1 MQVKLPS
8 PSTKGS
14 TTMNSAP
21 PQRSIVVRRVSEPA
35 DWHAAN
41 QLVAEYLDWLDE
53 SLGSVIVRK
62 AGIGH
67 ADRLGVEVSFA
78 SPNQFYV
85 AWLDGVPIGCAGV
98 RIVGSD
104 AELTRLFV
112 TNRARGLGVSEKLV
126 RAVIA
131 GVRKDGYSHL
141 RLETH
146 RPTMPVAYDLYR
158 RLGFEECR
166 GGLHI
171 DGAAAMLLP
180 LRSEANVP

>member
-1 MQVKLPS
+1 MS
-8 PSTKGS
+8 
-14 TTMNSAP
+14 SATP
-21 PQRSIVVRRVSEPA
+21 HQSIVVRRVNEPA

-41 QLVAEYLDWLDE
+41 QLVGEYLEWLDD
-53 SLGSVIVRK
+53 SLGSAIVRK
-62 AGIGH
+62 VGIGR

-78 SPNQFYV
+78 APNQFYV
-85 AWLDGVPIGCAGV
+85 ASLDGEPIGCAGV

-112 TNRARGLGVSEKLV
+112 TNRARGIGTSEKLV

-131 GVRKDGYSHL
+131 GLRNAGCSYL

-158 RLGFEECR
+158 RLGFEERR
-166 GGLHI
+166 GGVDI
-171 DGAAAMLLP
+171 DGAAEMVLP
-180 LRSEANVP
+180 LRTEANVP

>member
-1 MQVKLPS
+1 MQAKQPLPAA
-8 PSTKGS
+8 KGS
-14 TTMNSAP
+14 ATMSSAP
-21 PQRSIVVRRVSEPA
+21 PHRSIVVRRVSEPP

-41 QLVAEYLDWLDE
+41 QLVGEYLEWLDD
-53 SLGSVIVRK
+53 SLGSHIVRR
-62 AGIGH
+62 AGIAH

-85 AWLDGVPIGCAGV
+85 AWLDGEPVGCAGV
-98 RIVGSD
+98 RISGSD

-112 TNRARGLGVSEKLV
+112 PNRARGIGTAEKLV

-131 GVRKDGYSHL
+131 GVRHAGHSYL

-158 RLGFEECR
+158 RLGFEERR
-166 GGLHI
+166 GGIDI
-171 DGAAAMLLP
+171 DGAAEMVLP
-180 LRSEANVP
+180 LHTGASVP

>member
-1 MQVKLPS
+1 MRLKLTS

-14 TTMNSAP
+14 ATMSSAP
-21 PQRSIVVRRVSEPA
+21 PHQSINVRRVSEPA
-35 DWHAAN
+35 DWYAAN
-41 QLVAEYLDWLDE
+41 QLMGEYLNWLDD

-62 AGIGH
+62 AGFGH

-78 SPNQFYV
+78 SPSQFYV
-85 AWLDGVPIGCAGV
+85 ARLDGEPIGFAGV
-98 RIVGSD
+98 RIDASD

-112 TNRARGLGVSEKLV
+112 TSRGRGLGASEKLV

-131 GVRKDGYSHL
+131 GVRSAGCAYL

-146 RPTMPVAYDLYR
+146 RPTMPVAYDLCC
-158 RLGFEECR
+158 RLGFEERR

-171 DGAAAMLLP
+171 DGAAAMVLP
-180 LRSEANVP
+180 LRAASVP

>member
-1 MQVKLPS
+1 MS
-8 PSTKGS
+8 
-14 TTMNSAP
+14 SAIP
-21 PQRSIVVRRVSEPA
+21 HQSIVVRRVGEPA

-41 QLVAEYLDWLDE
+41 QLVGEYLEWLDD
-53 SLGSVIVRK
+53 SLGSTIVRK

-78 SPNQFYV
+78 TPNQFYV
-85 AWLDGVPIGCAGV
+85 AWLDGDPVGCAGV
-98 RIVGSD
+98 RVFGGE

-112 TNRARGLGVSEKLV
+112 TNRARGIGVSEKLV

-131 GVRKDGYSHL
+131 GVRNSGHSQL

-158 RLGFEECR
+158 RLGFEERR
-166 GGLHI
+166 GGIDI
-171 DGAAAMLLP
+171 DGAVEMILP
-180 LRSEANVP
+180 LSAEATVP

>member
-1 MQVKLPS
+1 MS
-8 PSTKGS
+8 
-14 TTMNSAP
+14 SAH
-21 PQRSIVVRRVSEPA
+21 QSIVVRRVSEPA

-41 QLVAEYLDWLDE
+41 QLVSEYLEWLDD
-53 SLGSVIVRK
+53 SLGSTIVRK

-85 AWLDGVPIGCAGV
+85 ASAAGDMIVWAAAAAFFKVASSRLVPITA
-98 RIVGSD
+98 
-104 AELTRLFV
+104 
-112 TNRARGLGVSEKLV
+112 RAASAASSGVSERLV

-131 GVRKDGYSHL
+131 GVRNSGHSHL

-158 RLGFEECR
+158 RLGFEERR
-166 GGLHI
+166 GGIDI
-171 DGAAAMLLP
+171 DGAVQMILP
-180 LRSEANVP
+180 LCAEATVP

>member
-1 MQVKLPS
+1 MRLKLTS

-14 TTMNSAP
+14 TTMSSAP
-21 PQRSIVVRRVSEPA
+21 PQSVNVRRVAEPA
-35 DWHAAN
+35 EWHAAN
-41 QLVAEYLDWLDE
+41 QLMGEYLQWLDN
-53 SLGSVIVRK
+53 SLGSAIVRK

-85 AWLDGVPIGCAGV
+85 ARLDGEPIGFAGV
-98 RIVGSD
+98 RIDGSD

-112 TNRARGLGVSEKLV
+112 TNRGRGLGVSEKLV

-131 GVRKDGYSHL
+131 GVRSAGCSYL

-158 RLGFEECR
+158 RLGFEERR
-166 GGLHI
+166 GGVHV
-171 DGAAAMLLP
+171 DGAAAMVLP
-180 LRSEANVP
+180 LRAASVP